1 MLQSQAKTMVKAIK
15 PKQTSSK
22 KTPNVHQQDS
32 TPSSTTQSTT
42 SRTQSSANS
51 SQTKQPSSSVGV
63 VDIRNIVER
72 EEEEYE
78 VKRDRSTGSDR
89 TVLIEDLDNR
99 EGEEMK
105 SSRMTAE
112 SDDDSDVPPLI

>member
-22 KTPNVHQQDS
+22 KTRNVHQQDS